1 MGKYQLC
8 GIMEFVVSIDERGR
22 ILLPSELR
30 RRLGFRKGDKVVIKV
45 RDEGVIELYLLSRLY
60 SKVSSVFEEKFKNW
74 REVDHEA
81 SKLLFKMVGSLENG

>member
-1 MGKYQLC
+1 
-8 GIMEFVVSIDERGR
+8 MEFVVSIDERGR

>member
-30 RRLGFRKGDKVVIKV
+30 RRLGLRKGDKVVIKV

-60 SKVSSVFEEKFKNW
+60 SKVSNVFEEKFKNW
-74 REVDHEA
+74 REEDHEA
-81 SKLLFKMVGSLENG
+81 SKLLFKMVRCLGNS